1 MAKALKGWWRRIGR
15 WSPAAL
21 LLLSGCSAVGTLN
34 ALEPHAG
41 VRIVHDLPYADG
53 PRHLLDVYAPKP
65 GPRPGG
71 APVVVFFYG
80 GNWDSG
86 AKADYRF
93 VGAALARRG
102 YLAIVPDYRVYPEVR
117 YPGFVED
124 SARAVRWARDHA
136 ADYGGD
142 PKALFVMG
150 HSAGAYNAAMLALD
164 PEWLAAVEMDPVK
177 DLRGMIGLAGP
188 YDFLPL
194 TSPRLKIIFGP
205 EDQRPRTQPIAYA
218 RREAPALFL
227 AHDDGDKVVL
237 PRNTLRLA
245 ARMREVG
252 GRVEEKHYGRLN
264 HALMIGAVA
273 TPLRFLAPV
282 FRDLTAFIDAQA
294 AAKP

>member
-1 MAKALKGWWRRIGR
+1 MAGTLKRWWRGIGR

-34 ALEPHAG
+34 ALEPRGG
-41 VRIVHDLPYADG
+41 VTISQGLSYADG
-53 PRHLLDVYAPKP
+53 PRHGLDVYIPRASR
-65 GPRPGG
+65 RPGG

-102 YLAIVPDYRVYPEVR
+102 YLAIVPDYRVYPQAL
-117 YPGFVED
+117 YPAFLED

-136 ADYGGD
+136 ATYGGD
-142 PKALFVMG
+142 PGALFVMG

-164 PEWLAAVEMDPVK
+164 PEWLAEVGMDPAK

-194 TSPRLKIIFGP
+194 TSERLKVIFGP
-205 EDQRPRTQPIAYA
+205 EDQRARTQPIAYA
-218 RREAPALFL
+218 RAQAPPLLL
-227 AHDDGDKVVL
+227 AHDDGDKIVL
-237 PRNTLRLA
+237 PRNTIRLS

-252 GRVEEKHYGRLN
+252 GRVEERHYRRLT
-264 HALMIGAVA
+264 HALMIGVVA

-282 FRDLTAFIDAQA
+282 FHDLTGFIDAQA
-294 AAKP
+294 AVKP